1 MDIKVKINGLLAWLF
16 GASGK
21 SEYEVDISPASKR
34 QGDLM
39 RKLGPCTEEKQKEE
53 FERYAPDHEFTENKI
68 RNDTA
73 RSIRGRM
80 KLKTVIE
87 AIKTGFRYLKSKIW
101 KFRG

>member
-73 RSIRGRM
+73 RSIRG
-80 KLKTVIE
+80 
-87 AIKTGFRYLKSKIW
+87 
-101 KFRG
+101 

>member
-39 RKLGPCTEEKQKEE
+39 RKLGPCTEEKQAEE
-53 FERYAPDHEFTENKI
+53 FERYKPNTEKGLREEYKKKFQEKLERRKAENKI

-73 RSIRGRM
+73 RSIRR
-80 KLKTVIE
+80 
-87 AIKTGFRYLKSKIW
+87 
-101 KFRG
+101 